1 MSGADEDLLERILR
15 APVYDVAARGA
26 TRSGRVLAGLEVPA
40 SDTEELDHFLDDLGY
55 TWIEETGNPAA
66 ALFLG

>member
-1 MSGADEDLLERILR
+1 MSGADEDFLERILR
-15 APVYDVAARGA
+15 APVCDVAARGA

-40 SDTEELDHFLDDLGY
+40 SDTEKLDRFLDDFGY
-55 TWIEETGNPAA
+55 AGIEETGNPAA